1 MRLKYAITSDIEDVS
16 RKMKFHLELY
26 RENNNLDEK
35 LNSIME
41 ELNSE
46 RIVRTL
52 EDIDLL
58 RQEIGK
64 LDLLLSEISGVLSA
78 VNSAHDDLEPEV
90 EPEPVVPPPEREQKA
105 VVSDKASALQATMNQ
120 LTNIT
125 SALADMKKQ

>member
-1 MRLKYAITSDIEDVS
+1 MRLKYAITSDIEDIS

-35 LNSIME
+35 LNSILE

-78 VNSAHDDLEPEV
+78 VNSAHDDLESEV